1 MARRDRAKAVDRSS
15 PLPLWAQVQ
24 EDLRRRLGTGAFA
37 ERFPTELELVE
48 QYAVSRHT
56 VREAL
61 RRLRDSGVLDSA
73 RGRGTWLA
81 QQPIEQPL
89 GSLYSLFQQVQARG
103 LPQRSDV
110 LALRTERSLEAAR
123 RLELPDD
130 AELVY
135 LERLRWAGEEPLAH
149 DRIWLPAAL
158 AAPLLD
164 AEFTSSGLYDELAA
178 RCGVRLTGGR
188 ERISAVVPDK
198 ATRSLLAVPRGVA
211 CLHIERTGCLHRRP
225 AEWRVATVRGDR
237 FAVLTDWG
245 PRGNIL
251 RADSGVTMSAGR
263 PPSAGIPPVA
273 GAAGTAR
280 TATPATAPTPR
291 HPLPG

>member
-1 MARRDRAKAVDRSS
+1 MVRRDRAKAVDRTN

-24 EDLRRRLGTGAFA
+24 EDLRRRLGSGAFVA
-37 ERFPTELELVE
+37 RFPTELELVE

-89 GSLYSLFQQVQARG
+89 GSLYSLFQEVEARG
-103 LPQRSDV
+103 LRQRSDV
-110 LALRTERSLEAAR
+110 LALRTESNPEVAI
-123 RLELPDD
+123 RLELAAD

-149 DRIWLPAAL
+149 DRIWLPASL
-158 AAPLLD
+158 AAPVLAAD
-164 AEFTSSGLYDELAA
+164 FTSGGLYSELAA

-198 ATRSLLAVPRGVA
+198 VTRSLLAVPRAVA
-211 CLHIERTGCLHRRP
+211 CLFIERTGCLHRQP
-225 AEWRVATVRGDR
+225 VEWRMATVRGDR
-237 FAVLTDWG
+237 FAVLADWG
-245 PRGNIL
+245 PRGNVL
-251 RADSGVTMSAGR
+251 RVDGGTTTLSRRDR
-263 PPSAGIPPVA
+263 PA
-273 GAAGTAR
+273 GA
-280 TATPATAPTPR
+280 P
-291 HPLPG
+291 PG

>member
-24 EDLRRRLGTGAFA
+24 DDLRRRLGAGAFV

-73 RGRGTWLA
+73 RGRGTRLA
-81 QQPIEQPL
+81 QHPIEQPL
-89 GSLYSLFQQVQARG
+89 GSPYSLFQEVEARG
-103 LPQRSDV
+103 LRQRSDV
-110 LALRTERSLEAAR
+110 LALRAECNLEAAR

-135 LERLRWAGEEPLAH
+135 LERLRWAGEERLAH
-149 DRIWLPAAL
+149 DRIWLPARL
-158 AAPLLD
+158 AAPLLE
-164 AEFTSSGLYDELAA
+164 AEFTSGGLYDELAV
-178 RCGVRLTGGR
+178 RCGVRLTGGW

-198 ATRSLLAVPRGVA
+198 NTRSLLAVPRAVG
-211 CLHIERTGCLHRRP
+211 CLLIERTGCLHRQP
-225 AEWRVATVRGDR
+225 VEWRTATVRGDR
-237 FAVLTDWG
+237 FAVLADWG
-245 PRGNIL
+245 PRGRIL
-251 RADSGVTMSAGR
+251 RADSDVTTLSGRRTSAGLS
-263 PPSAGIPPVA
+263 SAQ
-273 GAAGTAR
+273 
-280 TATPATAPTPR
+280 
-291 HPLPG
+291 

>member
-15 PLPLWAQVQ
+15 PLPLWGHVQ
-24 EDLRRRLGTGAFA
+24 EDQRRRRGPRAFA
-37 ERFPTELELVE
+37 ERFPTELELVG

-81 QQPIEQPL
+81 QQPIGQPL
-89 GSLYSLFQQVQARG
+89 GSLFQQVEAPG
-103 LPQRSDV
+103 LQQRSDV
-110 LALRTERSLEAAR
+110 LALRAERNPEAAR
-123 RLELPDD
+123 RLELSAD

-135 LERLRWAGEEPLAH
+135 LERLRWADEKPLAH

-164 AEFTSSGLYDELAA
+164 AEFTRSGLYDELAA

-198 ATRSLLAVPRGVA
+198 ATRSLLAVPRAVA
-211 CLHIERTGCLHRRP
+211 CLLIERTGCLHRRP

-251 RADSGVTMSAGR
+251 RADSGVTTSAGHL
-263 PPSAGIPPVA
+263 ANADLAPVA

-280 TATPATAPTPR
+280 TATPATAPAPR
-291 HPLPG
+291 HPLSG